1 MNLQEKIKGD
11 LKVAMKESNKE
22 AKDIIRVVIG
32 EFNRVGKEVSDQE
45 ATAIIKKMVA
55 NANEMNN
62 TAEADFLSEYLP
74 KQLSEH
80 DLRNIIQG
88 ILSSEH
94 NISSMRD
101 IGRIM
106 GILQKEYA
114 GMYDGK
120 LASTIIKDKLA

>member
-101 IGRIM
+101 IGKIM

>member
-45 ATAIIKKMVA
+45 ATAIIKKMVT

-62 TAEADFLSEYLP
+62 TAEADFLSKYLP

>member
-1 MNLQEKIKGD
+1 
-11 LKVAMKESNKE
+11 MKESNKE
-22 AKDIIRVVIG
+22 AKVIIRVVIG

-101 IGRIM
+101 IGKIM

>member
-120 LASTIIKDKLA
+120 LASTIIKDKLK

>member
-62 TAEADFLSEYLP
+62 TAEADFLSKYLP